1 MFSTRT
7 ISLVSLATTL
17 FTLVFLVSVDVKAQK
32 SIKDSTIS
40 VHLIE
45 AHFSMQI
52 PGGDIANRFGVNS
65 MVGAGYLY
73 KTSGNWL
80 LGAEAGFLFGSDIKN
95 SQNILSNI
103 ETEDGNIV
111 DLGGIYAT
119 YHYYERGIL
128 MLGKVGKVFTINKP
142 NSNSG
147 IVTGIGAGIFQHKIL
162 IDHRDKTAP
171 QITGDYLKGYD
182 ELKRGPAVNVFLGYL
197 YLSNSRIINFY
208 AGADLT
214 MAFTEN
220 VHPYSFNKMEYNSG
234 KFTDFLYSVKVGW
247 FIPVYRR
254 APKDF
259 YYY

>member
-7 ISLVSLATTL
+7 FSLIFLSTTLFALVSLLSFKAN
-17 FTLVFLVSVDVKAQK
+17 AQK

-45 AHFSMQI
+45 AHFSMQV
-52 PGGDIANRFGVNS
+52 PGGDIANRFGINS

-73 KTSGNWL
+73 KTSANWL
-80 LGAEAGFLFGSDIKN
+80 IGAEGGFLFGGDVKDSDK
-95 SQNILSNI
+95 ILDNI

-119 YHYYERGIL
+119 YHYYERGVL
-128 MLGKVGKVFTINKP
+128 MLGKVGKVFSFNKP
-142 NSNSG
+142 NKNSG
-147 IVTGIGAGIFQHKIL
+147 LVAGAGAGFLQHKIL
-162 IDHRDKTAP
+162 IDHRDRTAP
-171 QITGDYLKGYD
+171 QLTGDYLKGYD

-197 YLSNSRIINFY
+197 YLSNNRVVNFY
-208 AGADLT
+208 AGAEMT
-214 MAFTEN
+214 VAFTEH
-220 VHPYSFNKMEYNSG
+220 VHPYSFNKMAYNTGS
-234 KFTDFLYSVKVGW
+234 FTDMLYSVKIGW